1 MVSRIDGSV
10 NIRSIATS
18 SISRSL
24 LGSSGASRST
34 IPMPGK
40 STYWHIASS
49 ITSSTV
55 TVPTAEEDSAAPA
68 AGEGIDADDI
78 ATS

>member
-40 STYWHIASS
+40 STYWHVASS
-49 ITSSTV
+49 ITSSMV

-68 AGEGIDADDI
+68 AGKGIDADDI